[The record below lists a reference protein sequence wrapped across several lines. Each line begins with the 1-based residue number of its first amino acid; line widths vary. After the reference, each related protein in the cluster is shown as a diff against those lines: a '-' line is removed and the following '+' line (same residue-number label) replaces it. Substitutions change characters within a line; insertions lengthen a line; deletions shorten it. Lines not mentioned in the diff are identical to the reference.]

1 MSKAIFIALSGA
13 ILKEKQ
19 MELISQNLA
28 NSNSSAYKK
37 MRVTFK
43 DYLISPE
50 SEQEGRIMS
59 ELASVTTDFS
69 TGGIQKTGNSLDV
82 ALEGNGFFALQDN
95 RFTRR
100 GDFKR
105 NSEGYLTTQT
115 GIPVLGIRGT
125 PIYIPQG
132 KLEIGPGGEV
142 SVNQTQLDTLKVVDF
157 TNKDSLTRLGQD
169 MFQTDDPGSPAKTL
183 IKQGHLEGSNVEVVN
198 EMTQII
204 ITLREFQA
212 FQKVI
217 QGFDEVDSKMIEVA
231 RI

>member
-1 MSKAIFIALSGA
+1 MSNAIFIALSGA
-13 ILKEKQ
+13 VLKEKQ

-37 MRVTFK
+37 MRVAFK
-43 DYLISPE
+43 DYLTNPE

-59 ELASVTTDFS
+59 DVASVTTDFS
-69 TGGIQKTGNSLDV
+69 TGGIHQTGNSFDI
-82 ALEGNGFFALQDN
+82 ALEGNGFFALKDN

-105 NSEGYLTTQT
+105 NSEGYLTTQS
-115 GIPVLGIRGT
+115 GIPVLGLRGG
-125 PIYIPQG
+125 PIFIPEG
-132 KLEIGPGGEV
+132 KLAVGPGGEV
-142 SVNQTQLDTLKVVDF
+142 TVNQNTLDTIKVVDF
-157 TNKDSLTRLGQD
+157 TKKDSLARLGED
-169 MFQTDDPGSPAKTL
+169 LFQTEDPGTPAKTL
-183 IKQGHLEGSNVEVVN
+183 VKQMHLEGSNVEVVK

-204 ITLREFQA
+204 MTLREFQA

-217 QGFDEVDSKMIEVA
+217 QGLDDAQTKMMDVA

>member
-28 NSNSSAYKK
+28 NSNSLAYKK
-37 MRVTFK
+37 IKVAFK

-50 SEQEGRIMS
+50 SEQDGKIMS
-59 ELASVTTDFS
+59 DLAAVITDFS
-69 TGGIQKTGNSLDV
+69 TGGINQTGNPLDI
-82 ALEGNGFFALQDN
+82 ALDGNGFIALENN

-100 GDFKR
+100 GDLKR
-105 NSEGYLTTQT
+105 NPQGYLTTQT
-115 GIPVLGIRGT
+115 GIPVLGSKG
-125 PIYIPQG
+125 PIHIPEG
-132 KLEIGPGGEV
+132 KLEIGVGGELT
-142 SVNQTQLDTLKVVDF
+142 VNQTHLDTLKLVDF
-157 TNKDSLTRLGQD
+157 SNKDSLARIGEDL
-169 MFQTDDPGSPAKTL
+169 FQTDAPGSPAKAV
-183 IKQGHLEGSNVEVVN
+183 IKQGHLEGSNVEVVK

-204 ITLREFQA
+204 MTLREFQA

-217 QGFDEVDSKMIEVA
+217 QGFDDADSKMIEVA